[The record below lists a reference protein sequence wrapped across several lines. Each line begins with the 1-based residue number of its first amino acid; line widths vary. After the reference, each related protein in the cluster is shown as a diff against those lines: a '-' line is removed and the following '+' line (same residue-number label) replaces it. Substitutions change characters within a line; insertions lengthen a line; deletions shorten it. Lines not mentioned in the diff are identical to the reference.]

1 MIKSTLNQDGTARL
15 SLGTEEVVLTAREL
29 DQQIAELAI
38 VRARMLDAVPT
49 EAPYIDNVVRQPV
62 YAIRTDRATS
72 ASLMSFRHPGY
83 GWLHFELAAKDALV
97 MRRMWSEIVSKL
109 DLDPVI
115 GAYEGPDRRKQKP
128 H

>member
-1 MIKSTLNQDGTARL
+1 MIKSTLNQDGTVQL
-15 SLGTEEVVLTAREL
+15 SLGTAELVLTAKEL

-38 VRARMLDAVPT
+38 ARAGMLDAVPN
-49 EAPYIDNVVRQPV
+49 ESPYIDNVVRQPV
-62 YAIRTDRATS
+62 YAIRTDRSTS
-72 ASLMSFRHPGY
+72 ASLLSFRHPGY
-83 GWLHFELAAKDALV
+83 GWVHFELAAKDALV

-115 GAYEGPDRRKQKP
+115 GTYEGPDRRKQKP